1 MKIISCDAVIV
12 TITIIFL
19 SAGIR
24 EGEHIEKLDPQQQK
38 KARLLV
44 NLEKDVLLQWIG
56 LIFMTLDELH
66 VNKVQIFHNAV

>member
-1 MKIISCDAVIV
+1 M
-12 TITIIFL
+12 FF